1 MKALDWNQVRAFHA
15 TAVAGSLSAAARQ
28 LGLTQP
34 TLSRQVVALE
44 ADLEVTLFERRG
56 RKLVLT
62 QTGMELLDHIRI
74 MGDAADTLVLAA
86 SGRAQEI
93 GGRVCISAT
102 DLSAT
107 YLLPQI
113 VARIRSEA
121 PQITI
126 AIVASNQISDLHRGE
141 ADIAIRNVRP
151 DRPGLA
157 GRHIRDFDAGF
168 FASEDWVARNG
179 LPGRPADLAKGD
191 LLGFEDPRFTSFL
204 REIGIPIATEDLLI
218 VSESSVVIWE
228 MVKRGM
234 GVAMMMRAVAER
246 TPGMVNLL
254 PRMAPIPVPI
264 WLVTHQELQSTPRI
278 RLVQEIMAEELARI
292 SDEATPQA
300 TRPDTGRHG

>member
-1 MKALDWNQVRAFHA
+1 MKAPDWNHIRAFHA

-34 TLSRQVVALE
+34 TLSRQVLALE
-44 ADLEVTLFERRG
+44 ADLGVALFERRG

-74 MGDAADTLVLAA
+74 MGDAADTLMLAA

-102 DLSAT
+102 DIYAAFM
-107 YLLPQI
+107 LPEI

-126 AIVASNQISDLHRGE
+126 AIVASNAISDLHRGE
-141 ADIAIRNVRP
+141 ADIAIRHVRP

-157 GRHIRDFDAGF
+157 GRHIRDTEAGF
-168 FASEDWVARNG
+168 YASEDWVARNG
-179 LPGRPADLAKGD
+179 LPGGPADLASAGLIGLD
-191 LLGFEDPRFTSFL
+191 DPQFAGFL
-204 REIGIPIATEDLLI
+204 REIGIPVAAEDIRI
-218 VSESSVVIWE
+218 VSEASVVIWE

-234 GVAMMMRAVAER
+234 GVGAMLREVADR
-246 TPGMVNLL
+246 TPGVVNLL
-254 PRMAPIPVPI
+254 PDMAPIPVPI
-264 WLVTHQELQSTPRI
+264 WLVTHQELQSSPRI
-278 RLVQEIMAEELARI
+278 RLVQAIVAEELARM
-292 SDEATPQA
+292 
-300 TRPDTGRHG
+300 

>member
-1 MKALDWNQVRAFHA
+1 MDWNLIRGFHA
-15 TAVAGSLSAAARQ
+15 TALAGSLSAAARQ

-34 TLSRQVVALE
+34 TLSRQVLALE
-44 ADLEVTLFERRG
+44 TDLGVTLFERRG

-102 DLSAT
+102 DTFAA
-107 YLLPQI
+107 YILPEI

-126 AIVASNQISDLHRGE
+126 AIVASNEISDLHRGE
-141 ADIAIRNVRP
+141 ADIAIRHVRP
-151 DRPGLA
+151 DRPGLV
-157 GRHIRDFDAGF
+157 GRHIRDSGASF

-179 LPGRPADLAKGD
+179 LPKGPADLAGAG
-191 LLGFEDPRFTSFL
+191 LMGFDDPRFASFL
-204 REIGIPIATEDLLI
+204 REIGIPIATRDFRI
-218 VSESSVVIWE
+218 VSESAAVIWE

-234 GVAMMMRAVAER
+234 GVAVMMHEVAAR
-246 TPGMVNLL
+246 TPGVVNLL
-254 PRMAPIPVPI
+254 PDMAPIPVPI
-264 WLVTHQELQSTPRI
+264 WLVTHQALESSPRV
-278 RLVQEIMAEELARI
+278 RLVQTIVAEELA
-292 SDEATPQA
+292 
-300 TRPDTGRHG
+300 GM

>member
-1 MKALDWNQVRAFHA
+1 MKTMDWNHIRAFHA

-34 TLSRQVVALE
+34 TLSRQVQALE
-44 ADLEVTLFERRG
+44 ADLGVALFERRG

-74 MGDAADTLVLAA
+74 MGDAADTLALAA

-102 DLSAT
+102 DISAA
-107 YLLPQI
+107 YILPEI

-126 AIVASNQISDLHRGE
+126 VIVASNEISDLHRGE
-141 ADIAIRNVRP
+141 ADIAIRHVRP

-157 GRHIRDFDAGF
+157 GWHIRDAEAGF

-179 LPGRPADLAKGD
+179 RPKGPADLARAG
-191 LLGFEDPRFTSFL
+191 LMGFDDPQFSSVM
-204 REIGIPIATEDLLI
+204 REIGIPIFTEDLRI
-218 VSESSVVIWE
+218 VSESSFVIWE

-234 GVAMMMRAVAER
+234 GVGLMMRQVAER
-246 TPGMVNLL
+246 TPRVVRLL
-254 PRMAPIPVPI
+254 PEMAPIPVPI
-264 WLVTHQELQSTPRI
+264 WLVTHQELQSSPSI
-278 RLVQEIMAEELARI
+278 RLVQAIMAEELARM
-292 SDEATPQA
+292 
-300 TRPDTGRHG
+300 